1 MYAVI
6 KTGGKQYRVKE
17 GDLLETEKL
26 NAGKGQKVIF
36 DQVFLIENDDQVL
49 IGTPV
54 VSNAAVKAEVIEQFK
69 GDKVLIFKKK
79 RRKQY
84 RRTKGHRQEMTRV
97 LIEKIYPDTKIVP
110 AEELESVVPAAS
122 PVVPPAPKPAPKPAS
137 KIIVKETPKE
147 GLKKKTH
154 TMPSAPK
161 KPAKSKAA
169 PKAKA
174 PAKPAAKP
182 KKKGKE

>member
-17 GDLLETEKL
+17 GDSLDIEKII
-26 NAGKGQKVIF
+26 AVKGQKVIF
-36 DQVFLIENDDQVL
+36 DQVFLIENEGQVL

-54 VSNAAVKAEVIEQFK
+54 VAGAAVRAEVLEQFK
-69 GDKVLIFKKK
+69 GEKVLIFKKK

-84 RRTKGHRQEMTRV
+84 RRTRGHRQELTKVR
-97 LIEKIYPDTKIVP
+97 IDKIYPDTKVVP
-110 AEELESVVPAAS
+110 AEELEIVVPAAA
-122 PVVPPAPKPAPKPAS
+122 PVTPPAPKPAPKKA
-137 KIIVKETPKE
+137 VKEAPKE
-147 GLKKKTH
+147 APPEKKSKA
-154 TMPSAPK
+154 PAAPK
-161 KPAKSKAA
+161 KPAAKPKAA

>member
-17 GDLLETEKL
+17 GDLLDIEKI
-26 NAGKGQKVIF
+26 NAVKGQKVIF
-36 DQVFLIENDDQVL
+36 DQVFLIENEGQVL

-54 VSNAAVKAEVIEQFK
+54 VTGSAVRAEVLEQFK
-69 GDKVLIFKKK
+69 GEKVLIFKKK

-84 RRTKGHRQEMTRV
+84 RRTRGHRQELTKVR
-97 LIEKIYPDTKIVP
+97 IDKIYPDTKVVP
-110 AEELESVVPAAS
+110 AEELEIVVPAAA
-122 PVVPPAPKPAPKPAS
+122 PVTPPAPKPAPKKA
-137 KIIVKETPKE
+137 VKEAPKE
-147 GLKKKTH
+147 APPEKKTKA
-154 TMPSAPK
+154 PAAPK
-161 KPAKSKAA
+161 KPAAKPKAA

-174 PAKPAAKP
+174 PAKPVAKP